1 MKPRPPQRTYTP
13 DWWLVLSKFLRQ
25 GTAIAALAPSSRWL
39 AQAQLQGID
48 FEQARCIVELGAGTG
63 PITAALLSA
72 ARPGCRVIV
81 VERDRDFCQRLRQ
94 RFPQADIA
102 QCDALE
108 LDAVLDQRQV
118 QTVDH
123 VLSGLP
129 LPSFP
134 TAQREQLL
142 QVIARRLTAGGSL
155 RQLTHMPWVYFS
167 LYRGY
172 FQDVQFR
179 LVPIN
184 VPPGGVYVCRG
195 WRGSGATVPAPN
207 PGE

>member
-1 MKPRPPQRTYTP
+1 MTQLAPQRKHPP
-13 DWWLVLSKFLRQ
+13 DWWLVLSKFMRQ

-39 AQAQLQGID
+39 ALAQLRGID
-48 FEQARCIVELGAGTG
+48 FAQARCIVELGAGTG

-72 ARPGCRVIV
+72 ARPGCRVVI
-81 VERDRDFCQRLRQ
+81 VERDGDFCQRLRQ

-108 LDAVLDQRQV
+108 LEALLDQRGLT
-118 QTVDH
+118 TVDH

-134 TAQREQLL
+134 APQREALL
-142 QVIARRLTAGGSL
+142 KIIARRLTPEGTL
-155 RQLTHMPWVYFS
+155 RQLTHMPWVYYPM
-167 LYRGY
+167 YRGY
-172 FQDVQFR
+172 FHDVQFR
-179 LVPIN
+179 LVSFN
-184 VPPGGVYVCRG
+184 LPPGGVYVCRG
-195 WRGSGATVPAPN
+195 WRGTDATPAPH

>member
-1 MKPRPPQRTYTP
+1 MTHMAPQRRCPP
-13 DWWLVLSKFLRQ
+13 DWWLVLSKFCRQ

-39 AQAQLQGID
+39 ALAQLRGID
-48 FEQARCIVELGAGTG
+48 FEKARCIVELGAGTG
-63 PITAALLSA
+63 PVTAALLSA
-72 ARPGCRVIV
+72 VRPGCRVVI

-108 LDAVLDQRQV
+108 LDAVLEERKL

-134 TAQREQLL
+134 AAEREALL
-142 QVIARRLTAGGSL
+142 EVVARRLTPDGSL
-155 RQLTHMPWVYFS
+155 RQLTHMPWVYYPM
-167 LYRGY
+167 YRGY

-179 LVPIN
+179 LVPFN
-184 VPPGGVYVCRG
+184 LPPGGVYVCRG
-195 WRGSGATVPAPN
+195 WRGPGSMQPAPK